1 MLKVNQYDYAYPTGR
16 IRAREIKLLDE
27 SRFERMLGASSAEEA
42 YKVLTEADYG
52 FGGDTA
58 GDFHSFETLLADE
71 LKKTFMLL
79 NELAPQ
85 PGVVKAFQ
93 RRYDFFNIKVLLK
106 AELQGMETPSILVET
121 GNFEK
126 DEIIRI
132 IRDRFYEELTP
143 DMRDTI
149 HNVYDVFSRT
159 RDPQV
164 IDLLLDKASF
174 SQFASDLLNI
184 DNAFLQSIA
193 KLTID
198 ITNLK
203 MFVRARAINK
213 TTDFLKKILLEGG
226 EIPAELYLDNAEK
239 PVEVLTEALRE
250 TRYRDVVKKG
260 LDLYKE
266 KGNLSSLEK
275 LLDNFFMEFL
285 YQAKLITVGV
295 EPFVVY
301 LYAKETEIRNVR
313 IIMTGKINNL
323 PVDLIRER
331 LRLGYV

>member
-16 IRAREIKLLDE
+16 IRAREIKLLDT
-27 SRFERMLGASSAEEA
+27 SRLERMLEASSPQEA

-52 FGGDTA
+52 FGGDAA
-58 GDFHSFETLLADE
+58 GDFHSFETLLSDE
-71 LKKTFMLL
+71 LKKTFLL
-79 NELAPQ
+79 LHELAPKIE
-85 PGVVKAFQ
+85 VVKAFQ

-106 AELQGMETPSILVET
+106 AEFQGLETPSILIDAGT
-121 GNFEK
+121 YEK

-132 IRDRFYEELTP
+132 IRERDYEELTP
-143 DMRDTI
+143 VMRDAVL
-149 HNVYDVFSRT
+149 NVYDVFSRT

-184 DNAFLQSIA
+184 DNAFLQGIA
-193 KLTID
+193 KLTVD

-203 MFVRARAINK
+203 MYVRARAINK
-213 TTDFLKKILLEGG
+213 TTGFLKKILLDGG
-226 EIPAELYLDNAEK
+226 EIPAELYIENADK
-239 PVEVLTEALRE
+239 PFEVLAEALRE

-260 LDLYKE
+260 LDMYRE
-266 KGNLSSLEK
+266 KGNVSSLEK

-295 EPFVVY
+295 EPFIAY

-323 PVDLIRER
+323 PADLIRER

>member
-16 IRAREIKLLDE
+16 IRAREIKLLDD
-27 SRFERMLGASSAEEA
+27 SRFERMLESSSADEA

-52 FGGDTA
+52 FGGDA
-58 GDFHSFETLLADE
+58 AEDFHSFETLLSDE

-79 NELAPQ
+79 YELAPQ
-85 PGVVKAFQ
+85 PEVIKAFQ
-93 RRYDFFNIKVLLK
+93 RRYDYFNIKVLIK
-106 AELQGMETPSILVET
+106 AELQGVETPSILIDAGT
-121 GNFEK
+121 FEK

-132 IRDRFYEELTP
+132 IRERDYEELTP
-143 DMRDTI
+143 IMRDAVLD
-149 HNVYDVFSRT
+149 VYDVFSRT
-159 RDPQV
+159 RDPQA

-174 SQFASDLLNI
+174 RQFSSDLLNI

-198 ITNLK
+198 ITNIK
-203 MFVRARAINK
+203 MYVRARAINK
-213 TTDFLKKILLEGG
+213 TTDFLKKILLDGG
-226 EIPAELYLDNAEK
+226 EIPAELYIENVDK
-239 PVEVLTEALRE
+239 PVETLNEVLRE

-260 LDLYKE
+260 LDIYRE
-266 KGNLSSLEK
+266 KGNVSGLEK

-295 EPFVVY
+295 EPFIAY

-323 PVDLIRER
+323 PADLIRER